1 MRYAVLFL
9 LLATPV
15 FADASSICIDA
26 SDHNQYNARPLS
38 LHEVLAHNAL
48 GKEHRAARL
57 GTTCIHIDRSSTVAL
72 HSMTRCIG
80 LGDDVGISTMG
91 GHSERCRVTSVAPAA
106 ESYADAKYKAE

>member
-9 LLATPV
+9 LITTPALA
-15 FADASSICIDA
+15 DGICIDA
-26 SDHNQYNARPLS
+26 SDRNQYDARPLS
-38 LHEVLAHNAL
+38 LHEVLARNAL

-57 GTTCIHIDRSSTVAL
+57 GTTCIHIDRTSGVAL

-91 GHSERCRVTSVAPAA
+91 GRSETCRVTSVKPAD